1 MAINYFYMGCCAN
14 LNMLKK
20 SKYGP
25 NSKKKEEADSI
36 SDFKPIN
43 LIHAFAKIVSKILAL
58 WLASKMQELISTCQ
72 SAFIKGRNIYAN
84 FLYVRN
90 VAQCFH
96 RNKTP
101 SLLLKLDISKAC
113 DSVRWDYLLSLM
125 QHRGFLSAGQIGS
138 LQYFL
143 PPLQQF

>member
-1 MAINYFYMGCCAN
+1 MN
-14 LNMLKK
+14 LNLVNKANIVLIPKK
-20 SKYGP
+20 DGA
-25 NSKKKEEADSI
+25 ESI
-36 SDFKPIN
+36 TDYRPIS
-43 LIHAFAKIVSKILAL
+43 LIHAVAKIISKLLAL
-58 WLASKMQELISTCQ
+58 RLAPKMNELISPCQ